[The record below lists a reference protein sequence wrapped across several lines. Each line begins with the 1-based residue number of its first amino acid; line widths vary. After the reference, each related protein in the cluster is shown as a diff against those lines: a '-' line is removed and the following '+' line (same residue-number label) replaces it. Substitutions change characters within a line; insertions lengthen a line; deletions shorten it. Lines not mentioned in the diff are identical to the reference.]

1 MNKNNESMG
10 LIDLISET
18 FTNIKK
24 ETNDWCD
31 FISQREVMKK
41 LNTSHTQ
48 LNRYIQQYPNQL
60 KKYKKDRKVF
70 YKKSEVN
77 DFINSWV
84 NNVS

>member
-1 MNKNNESMG
+1 MNNNNESVG

-48 LNRYIQQYPNQL
+48 LNRYIKQYPNQL

-70 YKKSEVN
+70 YKKSEIN

-84 NNVS
+84 N

>member
-48 LNRYIQQYPNQL
+48 LNRYIKQYPNQL

-70 YKKSEVN
+70 YKKSEIN

-84 NNVS
+84 N

>member
-1 MNKNNESMG
+1 MNNNNESMG

-48 LNRYIQQYPNQL
+48 LNRYIKQYPNQL

-70 YKKSEVN
+70 YKKSEIN

-84 NNVS
+84 N

>member
-1 MNKNNESMG
+1 MIKNNERMG

-48 LNRYIQQYPNQL
+48 LNRYIKQYPNQL
-60 KKYKKDRKVF
+60 KKYKNPSTDIKIM
-70 YKKSEVN
+70 KKSIDNLRKKPPPTE
-77 DFINSWV
+77 
-84 NNVS
+84 

>member
-1 MNKNNESMG
+1 MIKNNERMG
-10 LIDLISET
+10 LIDLMSET

-24 ETNDWCD
+24 ETHDWCD

-48 LNRYIQQYPNQL
+48 LNRYIKQYPTQL

-70 YKKSEVN
+70 YKKSEIN

-84 NNVS
+84 DNV

>member
-1 MNKNNESMG
+1 MNNNNESMG

-18 FTNIKK
+18 FSNIKK

-48 LNRYIQQYPNQL
+48 LNRYIKQYPNQL

-70 YKKSEVN
+70 YKKSEIN

-84 NNVS
+84 N

>member
-1 MNKNNESMG
+1 MIKNNERMG

-48 LNRYIQQYPNQL
+48 LNRYIKQYPNQL

-70 YKKSEVN
+70 YKKSEIN
-77 DFINSWV
+77 DFINSWGG
-84 NNVS
+84 

>member
-1 MNKNNESMG
+1 MIKNNESMN
-10 LIDLISET
+10 LVDLISET

-48 LNRYIQQYPNQL
+48 LNRYIKQYPNQL

-70 YKKSEVN
+70 YKKSEIN
-77 DFINSWV
+77 DFINSWGG
-84 NNVS
+84 

>member
-1 MNKNNESMG
+1 MIKNNESMN
-10 LIDLISET
+10 LVDLISET

-48 LNRYIQQYPNQL
+48 LNRYIKQYPNQL

-70 YKKSEVN
+70 YKKSEIN

-84 NNVS
+84 N

>member
-1 MNKNNESMG
+1 MIKNNESMKMV
-10 LIDLISET
+10 DLISET

-31 FISQREVMKK
+31 FIPQREVMKK
-41 LNTSHTQ
+41 LHTSHTQ
-48 LNRYIQQYPNQL
+48 LNRYINQYPTQL

-70 YKKSEVN
+70 YKKSEIN

-84 NNVS
+84 DNV

>member
-1 MNKNNESMG
+1 MIKNNESMN
-10 LIDLISET
+10 LVDLISET

-48 LNRYIQQYPNQL
+48 LNRYINQYPTQL

-70 YKKSEVN
+70 YKKSEIN
-77 DFINSWV
+77 DFINSWGG
-84 NNVS
+84 